1 MNPNLKIVS
10 EFKSLILFNNM
21 KKLFSGIG
29 SKYLNLK
36 LILIP
41 LLIFNTIIYISGS
54 FISWDMNPKNW
65 LLVNTILGRIGLV
78 ALELYIFL
86 NIPKFWSGWNKHK

>member
-1 MNPNLKIVS
+1 MWLTNFTGNIIKIT
-10 EFKSLILFNNM
+10 M
-21 KKLFSGIG
+21 KKLFDNIG

-54 FISWDMNPKNW
+54 SISWDMNPKNW
-65 LLVNTILGRIGLV
+65 LLVKRS
-78 ALELYIFL
+78 
-86 NIPKFWSGWNKHK
+86 SGEG